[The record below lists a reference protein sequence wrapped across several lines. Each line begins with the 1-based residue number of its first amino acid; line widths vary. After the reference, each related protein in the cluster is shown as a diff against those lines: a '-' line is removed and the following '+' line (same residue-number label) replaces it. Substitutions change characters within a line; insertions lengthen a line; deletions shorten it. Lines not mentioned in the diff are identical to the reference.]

1 MEEWKEIL
9 KEDKGLL
16 VSLDAKQKK
25 KLKKILQSAEPSEY
39 FGQDFAKMGE
49 LVDMLKELDLIK
61 SDKKMTKRMKT
72 LSEKNVDIVATAAKL
87 RKEYEDTYR
96 ELREIVYPKSK
107 GMRKK
112 WMRKMKHYGTGI
124 IPDSDTIAKM
134 SWDDINKLVAK
145 MEGY

>member
-1 MEEWKEIL
+1 MDEWKDIL

-16 VSLDAKQKK
+16 ISLSSKEKK

-39 FGQDFAKMGE
+39 FGQDFSNMGE

-61 SDKKMTKRMKT
+61 SDKKMVKRMKT
-72 LSEKNVDIVATAAKL
+72 LSEKNVDIVASAAKL

-96 ELREIVYPKSK
+96 QLREIVYPKSK

-112 WMRKMKHYGTGI
+112 
-124 IPDSDTIAKM
+124 
-134 SWDDINKLVAK
+134 
-145 MEGY
+145 

>member
-49 LVDMLKELDLIK
+49 LVDMLRELDLIK

-112 WMRKMKHYGTGI
+112 WMRKMKH
-124 IPDSDTIAKM
+124 
-134 SWDDINKLVAK
+134 
-145 MEGY
+145 